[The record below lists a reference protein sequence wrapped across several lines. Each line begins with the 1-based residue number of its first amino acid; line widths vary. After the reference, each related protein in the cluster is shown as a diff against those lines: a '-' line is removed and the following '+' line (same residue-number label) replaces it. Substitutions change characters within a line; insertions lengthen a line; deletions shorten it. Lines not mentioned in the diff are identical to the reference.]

1 MPIFNVRSRED
12 LHLLLDGSSGTSFL
26 FDKLIENGEAASV
39 QSSLGDLDKTN
50 LNVLLPPEVSD
61 SFSFK
66 ESVTD
71 QDIHSISASIVKLQL
86 SLGNHLRMNS
96 KIIQTQF
103 KVRNMDV
110 RAVERVAQ
118 LPDKQ

>member
-66 ESVTD
+66 SVTD